1 MSGIEE
7 QAIAVL
13 RAIVAEVA
21 GPQEPLC
28 EYSSLPACLIHDAR
42 QAIEAHE
49 RCHEQ
54 AIARRQ
60 QEAQA

>member
-1 MSGIEE
+1 MNERAIE
-7 QAIAVL
+7 VL
-13 RAIVAEVA
+13 RAIVAEAA

-49 RCHEQ
+49 RAYEQ
-54 AIARRQ
+54 AVERRQ